1 MNDIEMNL
9 RDSIKNFGANYLNR
23 EEWLIQ
29 DYWALRISKIQFFT
43 KLLLNLLEKKID
55 IKEIIVI
62 FEKLKI
68 IEDKLAQLSGDN
80 IKKMQQTLMNHY
92 NGDSKIGKP
101 LKNKPVKTIFYRLI
115 GLNNYSDLLK
125 IFEV

>member
-1 MNDIEMNL
+1 M
-9 RDSIKNFGANYLNR
+9 
-23 EEWLIQ
+23 
-29 DYWALRISKIQFFT
+29 
-43 KLLLNLLEKKID
+43 D
-55 IKEIIVI
+55 IKEIIAI

-80 IKKMQQTLMNHY
+80 IKKMQQTLIRY
-92 NGDSKIGKP
+92 YKGDSKISKP

-115 GLNNYSDLLK
+115 GLNNYPDLLK